1 MGPHAD
7 AHGRMLLSGAAPRA
21 THPIDGNNNGGAA
34 MNQTVVIVDQNPTC
48 ARLYRAML
56 EPLPCRVLVARSA
69 QEAADLIEHR
79 WRFDSAEP
87 EAEPK
92 DAAGAPR
99 PLILM
104 AGLHPAEHA
113 LQVAHSTGA
122 EAIFVRKPVAG
133 DGLAA
138 LVRRH
143 FRGTP

>member
-1 MGPHAD
+1 
-7 AHGRMLLSGAAPRA
+7 
-21 THPIDGNNNGGAA
+21 

-56 EPLPCRVLVARSA
+56 EPLACRVLVARSA

-79 WRFDSAEP
+79 WRLDGAEP
-87 EAEPK
+87 ETAEMK
-92 DAAGAPR
+92 DVAGAAR

-113 LQVAHSTGA
+113 LRVAHSTGA
-122 EAIFVRKPVAG
+122 DAVFVRKPVAG

-138 LVRRH
+138 LVQRH
-143 FRGTP
+143 FRGAP

>member
-1 MGPHAD
+1 
-7 AHGRMLLSGAAPRA
+7 
-21 THPIDGNNNGGAA
+21 

-56 EPLPCRVLVARSA
+56 EPLACRVLVARSA
-69 QEAADLIEHR
+69 QEAADLIEHC
-79 WRFDSAEP
+79 WRFESAEP
-87 EAEPK
+87 KTAELK
-92 DAAGAPR
+92 DAAGAAL

-122 EAIFVRKPVAG
+122 ETIFVRKPVAG

-143 FRGTP
+143 FRETPQRHLDATKGD